1 MLRAWLA
8 LVCTLAL
15 ATSAAAE
22 PARLPVPN
30 DVIELPDTY
39 SVDVADTAL
48 GVEGYVTAMP
58 VEELLAFYGKALS
71 SNGWRM
77 EPLPWQTQHAKA
89 MDHIGQAMKQ
99 DPAVAQDA
107 AVQERQAQLRRTQGS
122 LERRLHAVHG
132 QDHVIVQLL
141 PYPGEQTAVFLNRW
155 SGQAGWER
163 TASSPADAGQPC
175 CSGAP
180 LANPGVL
187 PMSLPQYPGSA
198 VIAKSAGTTGDNA
211 TVALTTPDRAETVE
225 AFYKKHMAY
234 SGWQLEQAST
244 QGEGMRFLTFRS
256 GGRLCGIVLGPGG
269 APGVQ
274 TLITMEIMPRPP
286 FEQGQGS

>member
-1 MLRAWLA
+1 MLRAWLVIA
-8 LVCTLAL
+8 GTLAL
-15 ATSAAAE
+15 AVSAAAE

-39 SVDVADTAL
+39 RVDVADTAL

-77 EPLPWQTQHAKA
+77 EPLPWQTQHAQA
-89 MDHIGQAMKQ
+89 MDHIDEAMKK

-107 AVQERQAQLRRTQGS
+107 AMQARQAQLQRTQRS

-132 QDHVIVQLL
+132 QDHVVVQLL

-163 TASSPADAGQPC
+163 TASSPAGADQSC

-211 TVALTTPDRAETVE
+211 TVALTTPDGADAVE
-225 AFYKKHMAY
+225 AFYKKQMAY
-234 SGWQLEQAST
+234 NGWQLEQAST
-244 QGEGMRFLTFRS
+244 QGEGLRFLSFHNNS
-256 GGRLCGIVLGPGG
+256 RLCGIVLGPGG
-269 APGVQ
+269 APGAQ
-274 TLITMEIMPRPP
+274 TLITMEVMPRPP